1 MHNIEKSNVPEVAT
15 LSRRGF
21 LQLTGMSL
29 MGAALALQ
37 ETQGE
42 EVIAKAKPRGPVRMK
57 MPPLPC
63 CHPAYRGR
71 GLKGGEYVVWGDPT
85 GKGVQAFRLNACG
98 GAIML
103 LCDGSRSVEEITEAI
118 AVKHRVPKEEGIA
131 FVKQLESLGIV
142 ASGGS
147 VTFDPSYAGMM
158 QDATYR
164 PQIVE
169 QPLR

>member
-1 MHNIEKSNVPEVAT
+1 MHNIKKSNVPEIAT

-42 EVIAKAKPRGPVRMK
+42 EVKDKAKPRGAVRMK
-57 MPPLPC
+57 MPALPC

-71 GLKGGEYVVWGDPT
+71 SFKDGEYVVWGDAT
-85 GKGVQAFRLNACG
+85 GKGVKAFRLNACG
-98 GAIML
+98 GAIFL
-103 LCDGSRSVEEITEAI
+103 LCDGSKSVEEIAEAS
-118 AVKHRVPKEEGIA
+118 AVKHRVPKEDA
-131 FVKQLESLGIV
+131 TTFVKQLEGLGIV
-142 ASGGS
+142 ARGGYVS
-147 VTFDPSYAGMM
+147 FDPSYPGME

-164 PQIVE
+164 PRLVVNN
-169 QPLR
+169 L